1 MITIK
6 TDTAFKVLVA
16 YKTDGHAGA
25 TGLTP
30 TLTVTQ
36 VSDGTD
42 IVDAQTMTE
51 LKNGGY
57 YYEIPHADIDAD
69 DAYYVYAD
77 GGATLTTY
85 RYQMGAFYGNAGNE
99 DTIATIDGKVDTI
112 DTNVDTVITN
122 IATVDNNVDDIKD
135 TVDTNLDTQVSLAGE
150 GAGDIQVTFPLI
162 INGAIKSGE
171 RIWVTDDINGTILK
185 SSKSTV
191 TNSSGTV
198 SWQLALGTYYV
209 WIGSSTT
216 YVGTLTITSSTSKTF
231 EQNPNF
237 TG

>member
-16 YKTDGHAGA
+16 FKSDGHAPA

-36 VSDGTD
+36 VSDDTD
-42 IVDAQTMTE
+42 IVDAQAMTE

-57 YYEIPHADIDAD
+57 YYEIPHTDIDAD

-77 GGATLTTY
+77 GGATLITY
-85 RYQMGAFYGNAGNE
+85 RYQMGAFYGNLGNE
-99 DTIATIDGKVDTI
+99 DTIPVISTVDSKVDTL
-112 DTNVDTVITN
+112 TANVNTQSTN
-122 IATVDNNVDDIKD
+122 ITSIKD
-135 TVDTNLDTQVSLAGE
+135 TVDANLDTKISLAGE
-150 GAGDIQVTFPLI
+150 GAGDIQVTFPLV
-162 INGAIKSGE
+162 INGELKSGE
-171 RIWVTDDINGTILK
+171 RIWVTDDINGTVLK

-191 TNSSGTV
+191 TNSSGAV

-216 YVGTLTITSSTSKTF
+216 YIGTLTITSSTDKKF
-231 EQNPNF
+231 VQNPNF